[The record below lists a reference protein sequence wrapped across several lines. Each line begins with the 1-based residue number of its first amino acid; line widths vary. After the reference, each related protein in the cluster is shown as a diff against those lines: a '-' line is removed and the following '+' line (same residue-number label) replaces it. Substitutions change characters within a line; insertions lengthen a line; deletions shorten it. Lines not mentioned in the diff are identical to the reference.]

1 MIGMIGLDRTDV
13 PVFGSVYTAVET
25 ELLNNVTVTQR
36 HEKCGGEQLT
46 GHGKVLLLVWIVSVF
61 HQEISSPSL
70 MCDWQALPAEVE
82 HIVPARTPKIWS
94 ENVSS

>member
-1 MIGMIGLDRTDV
+1 MIYRHDRPDV
-13 PVFGSVYTAVET
+13 PVFGLRALQLRQNYY
-25 ELLNNVTVTQR
+25 ELLNNVT
-36 HEKCGGEQLT
+36 GEQLK
-46 GHGKVLLLVWIVSVF
+46 GHGKVLLLVWIFSVF
-61 HQEISSPSL
+61 HQEISSFSL